1 MLFRFHGLNVVFVC
15 VLARQGVL
23 TLCQRIQASKRH
35 RALHSYPSAKVFCQK
50 DTGRYTRTQV
60 PKCSVKKTQGATLVP
75 KCQSV
80 LSKRHRALH
89 SYPSAK
95 VFCQKDTGRYTRTQV
110 PKCSVKMAELTSD
123 WNSQSGVNKVTHSRL
138 WQWFVS
144 VSN

>member
-1 MLFRFHGLNVVFVC
+1 MLFLFHGLNVVFVC
-15 VLARQGVL
+15 VLARHGNPDTMPTYSSLKKTQGATLVPKCQSVL
-23 TLCQRIQASKRH
+23 SKRH
-35 RALHSYPSAKVFCQK
+35 RALHS
-50 DTGRYTRTQV
+50 
-60 PKCSVKKTQGATLVP
+60 VP

-95 VFCQKDTGRYTRTQV
+95 VFCQKDTGRYTCTQV
-110 PKCSVKMAELTSD
+110 PKRSVKMAELINN

-138 WQWFVS
+138 WQWFLS

>member
-15 VLARQGVL
+15 VLARHGIL

-50 DTGRYTRTQV
+50 DTGRYTRTQ
-60 PKCSVKKTQGATLVP
+60 
-75 KCQSV
+75 CQSV

-95 VFCQKDTGRYTRTQV
+95 AFCQKDTGRYTCTQV
-110 PKCSVKMAELTSD
+110 PKRFVKMAELTND